1 MTSTMTVGELVV
13 AALGRL
19 GVDHAF
25 GVVSVHNMPMLD
37 ALASGNAIRFIMAR
51 GEAGAANM
59 ADGYARGAN
68 RLGVVFT
75 STGPGAANA
84 AGGLVEAL
92 VAGTPVLHITGQTA
106 VRNIGKGR
114 GSVHDVPDQLA
125 MLAAVSKAAYRIER
139 ADQALGLIARAA
151 AEALTPPAGPVSI
164 ELPID
169 IQKTRIERPA
179 ALDDLTPPVIAPAV
193 PDAAALDA
201 LADILAEAKRPLL
214 WLGNGARHAGP
225 EARRLMALGVGLIT
239 SIHGRAVVPEDHPLN
254 LGAFGATPAVV
265 EFFRGVD
272 LMIVVGSRLRGHETA
287 DGTLAL
293 PERRWRIDVDA
304 AAANRGYT
312 SEGLVTGDAG
322 LALAG
327 LAERIA
333 GRLAVDPAFA
343 GDLAS
348 VKAAARDRIRENLG
362 VYGRLG
368 DVVRAA
374 APIDVIWARD
384 ITLCNSTWGNRMF
397 TLAAPGQ
404 NIYPIDT
411 GIGQGMQLAIGA
423 SFAQAGCQV
432 LALCGDGGF
441 FLNVGELWTAV
452 QERCDVVFLVMNDG
466 GYGVIRKI
474 QDAQFEGR
482 RFYDD
487 LLIPDL
493 GDFARVAGL
502 PHWRCQTVEQV
513 GAALEAAFAA
523 PGPALV
529 EVDMDAL
536 GPFPTAALPPH
547 LRPKE

>member
-1 MTSTMTVGELVV
+1 MTSTMTV
-13 AALGRL
+13 
-19 GVDHAF
+19 
-25 GVVSVHNMPMLD
+25 
-37 ALASGNAIRFIMAR
+37 
-51 GEAGAANM
+51 
-59 ADGYARGAN
+59 
-68 RLGVVFT
+68 
-75 STGPGAANA
+75 
-84 AGGLVEAL
+84 
-92 VAGTPVLHITGQTA
+92 AGTPLLHITGQTA
-106 VRNIGKGR
+106 VRNIGRGR
-114 GSVHDVPDQLA
+114 GSVHDAPDQLA

-179 ALDDLTPPVIAPAV
+179 ALDELAIPVIAPAE

-225 EARRLMALGVGLIT
+225 GARRLMALGVGLIT
-239 SIHGRAVVPEDHPLN
+239 SIHGRAVVPEDHPLS
-254 LGAFGATPAVV
+254 LGALGATPEVV

-272 LMIVVGSRLRGHETA
+272 LMIVAGSRLRGHETA

-293 PERRWRIDVDA
+293 PERRWRIDVDP
-304 AAANRGYT
+304 AAANRGY
-312 SEGLVTGDAG
+312 SSQGLVSGDAG

-368 DVVRAA
+368 EVVRAA
-374 APIDVIWARD
+374 APSDVIWARD

-397 TLAAPGQ
+397 TLAAPDQ

-411 GIGQGMQLAIGA
+411 GIGQGIQLAIGA
-423 SFAQAGCQV
+423 SFAQAGRRV
-432 LALCGDGGF
+432 LAMCGDGGF
-441 FLNVGELWTAV
+441 PQCGRAL
-452 QERCDVVFLVMNDG
+452 DG
-466 GYGVIRKI
+466 GSGTLSRGLPGDERRRLRGDPQDSGCPIRRPPLLRRYV
-474 QDAQFEGR
+474 DPRPRRFRPGR
-482 RFYDD
+482 RPAP
-487 LLIPDL
+487 LALPI
-493 GDFARVAGL
+493 RRAGRRRPRSGL
-502 PHWRCQTVEQV
+502 R
-513 GAALEAAFAA
+513 GSR
-523 PGPALV
+523 PALV
-529 EVDMDAL
+529 EVDMHAL